1 MNLTYL
7 NRIYYQYLQYSWQM
21 QKQLKTHYS
30 DAAISTAHRREAIR
44 GKIWHRFS
52 LSLSTSLTK
61 LKPEGPRFSKS
72 PVSGGPRHPHRPR
85 HHTLPAALTW
95 HPRNSYWFPP
105 PAARANLRGHVDV
118 KKLASSRDHLR
129 ISFGGRNVRS
139 TRAHVSRNACR
150 DLISYLLFFIFLFR
164 E

>member
-1 MNLTYL
+1 MANAKAVKEALQWRRHFYCSPTRSNTRENLA
-7 NRIYYQYLQYSWQM
+7 S
-21 QKQLKTHYS
+21 
-30 DAAISTAHRREAIR
+30 
-44 GKIWHRFS
+44 F

-72 PVSGGPRHPHRPR
+72 PVSGGPRHPHPPR
-85 HHTLPAALTW
+85 HHALPAALTW

-105 PAARANLRGHVDV
+105 PAGRANLRGHVDV

-129 ISFGGRNVRS
+129 ISFVGRNVRS